1 MNRKRTTKWAIYL
14 SVVLCVFMLAVAEGL
29 ENRVDVSFNPIN
41 GDFQHYNMFRRLLD
55 GQVPF
60 RDFFVMLGLGV
71 MYTNSLVLLFIG
83 KTFANGVFSTHFLL
97 VLSGAFVVFVLFY
110 IFFNNKTLA
119 AGVSLLFTFYTVSF
133 DMVRDIVT
141 GFLPGTSSVFDL
153 AATLT
158 SGVTPLFAPDNAS
171 RPLRQMILYF
181 AVFLLFALVMKHHSD
196 HRAGTTL
203 LIILYGAFSG
213 LCFLWANDYGPAT
226 YVGLSFCLFLWFSK
240 KWIRKELPFIKLICY
255 CVLHVIASVV
265 AVLTAVTLLTHGHF
279 RMWFLSSFSTA
290 GEVFWYN
297 GIVLDGAKLLTLKE
311 MPPLNGQGVYSILFT
326 FAAWFISV
334 IGWYIKKEN
343 ANVFLPHAAV
353 TTALIFVFY
362 FLIIKRGYEIEYLNA
377 FHQYAFFGT
386 VGSILCFIRFLSNKR
401 SEKNFSSLSP
411 FASKVLSAVVIVL
424 VIGSVVYSVNVYTWY
439 PGAASSIDGAYVEGL
454 GGNVMSFH
462 DDIESTADRL
472 KDKTLFS
479 TYATAV
485 ETVNDTYQPSRYDY
499 ITFTFGDRARQ
510 EYISSFQETD
520 PDYVSIIN
528 RNFTR
533 WEGPISGVK
542 WFFYR
547 QLLNDYSYD
556 FENTYARYL
565 KNTGISSKV
574 DCDFTLDIKQLDDG
588 TVDITV
594 TAGKSDSS
602 LVADMKISYASSYK
616 SNRLSTLTVNKMV
629 TVTGDS
635 HYFFPEEYFQCWFFP
650 EESEEW
656 YFPIM
661 IENGVGHVTL
671 KTYPA
676 DCTSLTVND
685 ISVLGIYDFEAV
697 FGPSIP

>member
-1 MNRKRTTKWAIYL
+1 MNRQKTAKWIIAL
-14 SVVLCVFMLAVAEGL
+14 SVVLCVFLLAVAEGL
-29 ENRVDVSFNPIN
+29 ESRVDVSFNPIN
-41 GDFQHYNMFRRLLD
+41 GDFQHYNMFRRLLE

-71 MYTNSLVLLFIG
+71 MYTNSLVLMIIG
-83 KTFANGVFSTHFLL
+83 NTFANGVFSTHFLL

-119 AGVSLLFTFYTVSF
+119 AVCSLLFTFYTVSF
-133 DMVRDIVT
+133 DMVHDIVT
-141 GFLPGTSSVFDL
+141 SFVPASSPMFDF
-153 AATLT
+153 AAKLT

-181 AVFLLFALVMKHHSD
+181 AVFLIFSIISRQHSSSCFN
-196 HRAGTTL
+196 TIL
-203 LIILYGAFSG
+203 LIALYGAFSG

-240 KWIRKELPFIKLICY
+240 KWLHKELPFIKLIWY
-255 CVLHVIASVV
+255 CILHVIASVT
-265 AVLTAVTLLTHGHF
+265 AVVLAVTLLTHGHF
-279 RMWFLSSFSTA
+279 KMWFLSSFSTA

-311 MPPLNGQGVYSILFT
+311 MPPLNGQGIYSIVFT

-334 IGWYIKKEN
+334 ICWYIKKDKAE
-343 ANVFLPHAAV
+343 VFLPHAAV

-362 FLIIKRGYEIEYLNA
+362 FLITKRGYEIEYLNA
-377 FHQYAFFGT
+377 YHQYAFFGT
-386 VGSILCFIRFLSNKR
+386 IGLVCRILFLFGRKDV
-401 SEKNFSSLSP
+401 SP
-411 FASKVLSAVVIVL
+411 SDIKFYASKVLCAVLLLLAV
-424 VIGSVVYSVNVYTWY
+424 GSVIYSVNVYTWY
-439 PGAASSIDGAYVEGL
+439 PEAVSSINDAYVEGL

-462 DDIESTADRL
+462 DDIESTAARL
-472 KDKTLFS
+472 KGKSLFS

-485 ETVNDTYQPSRYDY
+485 ETVNRTFQPSRYDY

-510 EYISSFQETD
+510 EYISSFKASD

-565 KNTGISSKV
+565 KKTGVSAQV
-574 DCDFTLDIKQLDDG
+574 DYSFSLDIKQIDDG

-594 TAGKSDSS
+594 KAPPSEAP
-602 LVADMKISYASSYK
+602 LVADVRISYSSSYTG
-616 SNRLSTLTVNKMV
+616 NRFSTLTVNKMV

-650 EESEEW
+650 EKSDEW

-661 IENGVGHVTL
+661 IENGVGHITL

-676 DCTSLTVND
+676 VCTSLSVND
-685 ISVLGIYDFEAV
+685 VSVLGIYDFEAV